1 MVEIL
6 AALGGADC
14 ERIRSG
20 WLAQPAN
27 AVSSLTFVAV
37 GAGLLWRSRPPVVRR
52 GVLIAGGVTMI
63 AVGVGSFAYH
73 GPQPGWA
80 HPAHNASILALALVM
95 VGDHIRLLARASV
108 RPAAGSA
115 AAGVMAAWRPAAL
128 WIVPASL
135 AYWAGRTGSRL
146 CSPSAVWQPHAAWHT
161 LIALGLS
168 VALTGLAQVERTG
181 PETSA

>member
-37 GAGLLWRSRPPVVRR
+37 GAWLLWRLRASGVRR
-52 GVLIAGGVTMI
+52 GVLIAGGVAMI

-95 VGDHIRLLARASV
+95 VGDHIRLLARTSV
-108 RPAAGSA
+108 RNAVS
-115 AAGVMAAWRPAAL
+115 AWRPAAP
-128 WIVPASL
+128 WIVPALL

-146 CSPSAVWQPHAAWHT
+146 CSPSTLWQPHAAWHA
-161 LIALGLS
+161 LIALGLCL
-168 VALTGLAQVERTG
+168 ALTGLARGDRSQIG
-181 PETSA
+181 